1 MKLDIIG
8 DQEQRKFD
16 EGLVNQV
23 NAQAEADQRREE
35 LEKRREE
42 LQTRLQPNQEPQTT
56 QEKETKSKEEKP
68 VMLLPEDCIFL
79 EATGHLSADG
89 QILYSYPDTMIAQDT
104 MYPGLNWYQTHEV
117 LQSQGLAM
125 PTIRQEIDRLILI
138 NKGLFGLP
146 IYDGNNGRIPIE
158 RVKQIWD
165 KYFRTQQQ
173 GWNARWLDAQFK
185 VDKTSGLWI
194 LNYEH
199 ISTIDPQEGQILT
212 PKRIESLD
220 AFVNEDDI
228 RVDLFSSCNYQ
239 GLPTTKKTTNGH
251 FYFRKPRDN
260 SVARFY
266 ADTTIGAWLY
276 CNWLPNDASAS
287 AGVTPTKEL

>member
-104 MYPGLNWYQTHEV
+104 MYPGLNWNQTHKV

-125 PTIRQEIDRLILI
+125 PTIRQQIDRMILI
-138 NKGLFGLP
+138 QSGLTDTP
-146 IYDGNNGRIPIE
+146 VYDGNLKPIKLE
-158 RVKQIWD
+158 RLQQLWN
-165 KYFRTQQQ
+165 KYFSKQQQ
-173 GWNARWLDAQFK
+173 GWNGRWLDAQFK
-185 VDKTSGLWI
+185 LDKTSGLMV
-194 LNYEH
+194 LTYK
-199 ISTIDPQEGQILT
+199 TI
-212 PKRIESLD
+212 
-220 AFVNEDDI
+220 
-228 RVDLFSSCNYQ
+228 
-239 GLPTTKKTTNGH
+239 
-251 FYFRKPRDN
+251 
-260 SVARFY
+260 
-266 ADTTIGAWLY
+266 
-276 CNWLPNDASAS
+276 
-287 AGVTPTKEL
+287 

>member
-1 MKLDIIG
+1 MTHIQIIG
-8 DQEQRKFD
+8 DQGKRKYD
-16 EGLVNQV
+16 EDLVNQI
-23 NAQAEADQRREE
+23 NEQIEAEERRKR
-35 LEKRREE
+35 LEDKKKAKEQ
-42 LQTRLQPNQEPQTT
+42 QTQEPQPT
-56 QEKETKSKEEKP
+56 EKTKPNSQP
-68 VMLLPEDCIFL
+68 IMLSPEDCIFL
-79 EATGHLSADG
+79 QATGHLSADG
-89 QILYSYPDTMIAQDT
+89 QSLYSYPDTMIAQDT

-146 IYDGNNGRIPIE
+146 VYDGNNGRIPIE

-220 AFVNEDDI
+220 AFVNEDAWVNLLD
-228 RVDLFSSCNYQ
+228 STTYQ
-239 GLPTTKKTTNGH
+239 GLPTKKTTDEH
-251 FYFRKPRDN
+251 FYFAKPREN
-260 SVARFY
+260 SVAGFDADADRARLNCDRYHNFTY
-266 ADTTIGAWLY
+266 AALAV
-276 CNWLPNDASAS
+276 CP
-287 AGVTPTKEL
+287 

>member
-1 MKLDIIG
+1 MTNIKIIG
-8 DQEQRKFD
+8 DQGSRKYD
-16 EGLVNQV
+16 EGLVNKV
-23 NAQAEADQRREE
+23 NEQIEAEERRKR
-35 LEKRREE
+35 LEDKRKVKEQ
-42 LQTRLQPNQEPQTT
+42 QTQEPQPT
-56 QEKETKSKEEKP
+56 EKTKPNSQP
-68 VMLLPEDCIFL
+68 IMLSPEDCIFL
-79 EATGHLSADG
+79 QATGHLSADG
-89 QILYSYPDTMIAQDT
+89 QSLYSYPDTMIAQDT

-260 SVARFY
+260 SVARFH